1 MPTRFHLSE
10 STLEKDSYK
19 LTIPF
24 YHNYEMLLTEDYTVQ
39 VTLPLGASNIKVR
52 TLILIFI
59 GKSAFWSRQ
68 YLTWWIKLWHFR
80 FLGSTSDYF
89 KDEKR
94 KFSSEQGKLSYNI
107 HTAFVHVN
115 HEACVPFWSNIYV
128 ASICSYL
135 KSCELFS
142 NWWEEDLMKI

>member
-10 STLEKDSYK
+10 STVEKDSYK

-59 GKSAFWSRQ
+59 GKSAF
-68 YLTWWIKLWHFR
+68 
-80 FLGSTSDYF
+80 
-89 KDEKR
+89 
-94 KFSSEQGKLSYNI
+94 
-107 HTAFVHVN
+107 
-115 HEACVPFWSNIYV
+115 
-128 ASICSYL
+128 
-135 KSCELFS
+135 
-142 NWWEEDLMKI
+142 